1 MKGKITSIWLYS
13 LVGFILLG
21 LLSSYSFQPPIEEG
35 KLSVSGRVKNEKKK
49 DIDSTLILITDST
62 GKLFLD
68 TIYSDNKGK
77 FSFELDY
84 NKVYRTYY
92 SKPGYATI
100 FDVYETD
107 VPKGKLYKE
116 LTYLVSKTMF
126 SDSSDFN
133 QRAAERHPVL
143 NVSFNKAYDG
153 FYEDFEGVTAFLDE
167 ITKPNVGE
175 MNIVGVF
182 QDSLTDSFNVQV
194 LALDT
199 LGFELAQTTS
209 DKDGNYRV
217 TVPLMNK
224 VRLKFISGD
233 HYESFAMVNTK
244 VPEVKSGTDFDIN
257 QDFVLVNKIDST
269 INPDAFESPI
279 ARIEHL
285 GETGEFVENP
295 AVASIFNDQL
305 LIDERRILLTGLL
318 FDNLGHSITN
328 TKVTVKDGDR
338 IIDEVIVD
346 SNNFEVKL
354 PFEAIAHVY
363 FNSNDYHES
372 FISYN
377 TNLSAEEMQKNKKL
391 STKVELYSRER
402 TEINPLAFNIP
413 TNKYYYDRNIEGFAN
428 DSSVSNEFLALL
440 QKPEEPLGTADSKGF
455 LVIRGM
461 ISDPSIGNKKVPDA
475 RVRILDEDK
484 QVLSAFG
491 ADKKGRFQTQLGL
504 NKIYFLEVEKEEYLP
519 TQIKFDTRVAE
530 GKSNETIEQIGVLL
544 PVIHQDNKIGD
555 KQVPPSIVE
564 EYPTTGFY
572 IDSTLT
578 LTEDF
583 DVFDRFAEAVV
594 NYEDPSTAEVPAVTL
609 AQLEEDKRR
618 KEELEL
624 LNKKKPKIPE
634 LRIAGK
640 IVDERNIPISGALVS
655 LTENNK
661 TIEKTETDSL
671 GNYNIQVPTQKNMD
685 LLVSGDNLHTVKTNV
700 NTIYPD
706 TLEPKSDI
714 LVLPDLK
721 AYNKANIG
729 VNPKAFDQNWQAV
742 AYNPSSNSFALD
754 EETPNSFAS
763 ILESIPDNQYLLVNG
778 RAKDQKGRNISDAQI
793 VVRANGSVVTTL
805 YTDKKGRYNAKL
817 EYQKDYRFEVK
828 KNGYSGT
835 FAALSTKTN
844 TDQERLIDKK
854 IKSLNLLLVSKD
866 EKNLNDKVFYRPY
879 AQVAYDPKLDEFVEV
894 AEITDEFLA
903 DMYIEE
909 VEDEEGKK
917 EYQLKSTVVA
927 SAFEVSDEKGYKEYV
942 SRAGASK
949 TAAQKRSQNK
959 NAASKAASPF
969 MGVFT
974 DALSGIQQSRRT
986 QIRDV
991 SLTLNEIYNARVA
1004 MSQKPKLEIDENMV
1018 EANEQKSIM
1027 NNIIAS
1033 ALGMRGSGDLVSTDS
1048 TLNINLIPRIN
1059 HFVEGTPLY
1068 RITRDQVFVEG
1079 KQIEYVNTVDWGLW
1093 NTYYRDNKKIR
1104 ESVYSAELDSLNSY
1118 GNQLN

>member
-1 MKGKITSIWLYS
+1 MKGKITTVWLYT

-21 LLSSYSFQPPIEEG
+21 LMSSYSFQPPIEEG
-35 KLSVSGRVKNEKKK
+35 KLSVSGRIKNEKKK
-49 DIDSTLILITDST
+49 DLDSTLILITDST
-62 GKLFLD
+62 GKIHLD
-68 TIYSDNKGK
+68 SIFSDNKGK

-84 NKVYRTYY
+84 NKIYRTYY
-92 SKPGYATI
+92 SKPGYVTI
-100 FDVYETD
+100 FDEYRTQ
-107 VPKGKLYKE
+107 VPIGKLYKD
-116 LTYLVSKTMF
+116 LAYSVNKTMF

-133 QRAAERHPVL
+133 QRAADRHPVL
-143 NVSFNKAYDG
+143 NVSFNKAYDA
-153 FYEDFEGVTAFLDE
+153 FFEDFEGVTAFLDE

-175 MNIVGVF
+175 MNITGVF

-199 LGFELAQTTS
+199 LGFELAQTVS
-209 DKDGNYRV
+209 DKDGKYQV

-224 VRLKFISGD
+224 IQLKFISGD

-244 VPEVKSGTDFDIN
+244 VPQDKSATDFNVN
-257 QDFVLVNKIDST
+257 QNFVLVNKIDTT
-269 INPDAFESPI
+269 INKDAFENPI

-295 AVASIFNDQL
+295 LVAGIFNDEL
-305 LIDERRILLTGLL
+305 LINERRILLTGLM
-318 FDNLGHSITN
+318 FDKLDNSILN
-328 TKVTVKDGDR
+328 TKITVKDGDR
-338 IIDEVIVD
+338 IIDEVVTD
-346 SNNFEVKL
+346 SNYFEVKL

-363 FNSNDYHES
+363 FNSNDYYES

-402 TEINPLAFNIP
+402 TDINPLAFNYP
-413 TNKYYYDRNIEGFAN
+413 TSKYFYDRKAAAYAS
-428 DSSVSNEFLALL
+428 DTSASNEFLAILE
-440 QKPEEPLGTADSKGF
+440 KSDEPLGTADSKGF

-461 ISDPSIGNKKVPDA
+461 ITDPSIGNKKVPDA
-475 RVRILDEDK
+475 RVRVLDEDK

-491 ADKKGRFQTQLGL
+491 ADKKGRYQTKLGL
-504 NKIYFLEVEKEEYLP
+504 NKTYYLEVEKEEYLP
-519 TQIKFDTRVAE
+519 TQIKFDTRVAQ
-530 GKSNETIEQIGVLL
+530 KSSDTTLEQIGVLL

-555 KQVPPSIVE
+555 KPVPASIVE
-564 EYPTTGFY
+564 EYPTTAFY

-578 LTEDF
+578 LTEDN
-583 DVFDRFAEAVV
+583 DVFDQFAEAVK
-594 NYEDPSTAEVPAVTL
+594 NYVDPAAEVPTVTL
-609 AQLEEDKRR
+609 AVIEEEKR
-618 KEELEL
+618 KKDELERI
-624 LNKKKPKIPE
+624 NKKLPKIPE

-640 IVDERNIPISGALVS
+640 IVDERNLPISGALVS
-655 LTENNK
+655 LTESNK
-661 TIEKTETDSL
+661 TLEETKTDSL
-671 GNYNIQVPTQKNMD
+671 GNYNIQIPTQKNMD

-721 AYNKANIG
+721 AYNKANVS
-729 VNPKAFDQNWQAV
+729 VNPKAFEQNWQAV
-742 AYNPSSNSFALD
+742 AYNPSTNSFKLD
-754 EETPNSFAS
+754 EETPNEFVNVLKST
-763 ILESIPDNQYLLVNG
+763 PDNQYLLVNG

-793 VVRANGSVVTTL
+793 VVRANGSVITTL
-805 YTDKKGRYNAKL
+805 FTDKKGRYDAKL

-828 KNGYSGT
+828 KDGYSGT

-844 TDQERLIDKK
+844 NDKERLIDKK
-854 IKSLNLLLVSKD
+854 VKSLNLLLVSKD

-879 AQVAYDPKLDEFVEV
+879 AQVAYDPKSDEFIEV
-894 AEITDEFLA
+894 AEVTDEFLA

-909 VEDEEGKK
+909 TKDEDGKK

-927 SAFEVSDEKGYKEYV
+927 SSYEVSDTKGYKEYV

-949 TAAQKRSQNK
+949 DAAQQRTQNK

-974 DALSGIQQSRRT
+974 DALTGIQQSRRT

-991 SLTLNEIYNARVA
+991 SLTLNEIYNARISL
-1004 MSQKPKLEIDENMV
+1004 SQQRKLEVDENMV

-1033 ALGMRGSGDLVSTDS
+1033 ALGMRGDADLVSTDS
-1048 TLNINLIPRIN
+1048 TLNINIIPRIN
-1059 HFVEGTPLY
+1059 HFVEGTPIY
-1068 RITRDQVFVEG
+1068 KITRDQVFVER
-1079 KQIEYVNTVDWGLW
+1079 KKIEYVNTVDWWFW
-1093 NTYYRDNKKIR
+1093 NTYYKNNEKIN
-1104 ESVYSAELDSLNSY
+1104 ESVYTAELDSLKSKGY
-1118 GNQLN
+1118 LLN